1 MFQLLAWCLQVP
13 VIAALAF
20 HPALPMQIVQ
30 QHAYLPRLTH
40 DPEQ

>member
-1 MFQLLAWCLQVP
+1 LQVR
-13 VIAALAF
+13 VTAALAF
-20 HPALPMQIVQ
+20 LRALQMQIVQ